1 MKTID
6 AIISET
12 LVGLMNKL
20 RELETAKEDIVSV
33 FQNTEGKYIAIFYS

>member
-6 AIISET
+6 AIISEALVT
-12 LVGLMNKL
+12 LLDKL
-20 RELETAKEDIVSV
+20 RELEVAKEDIVSV